1 MGSQRNTRILLAFL
15 LVVSV
20 SLIALDAR
28 GREFPGRGLVST
40 VIGPLQSATTSAVN
54 PIRSLFADLRA
65 WPSLREDND
74 RLRQEN
80 DTLRGQV
87 ASIEQ
92 IRNRASQ
99 LDALLR
105 IAGQGSYRIVAA
117 QVVAFG
123 ATQDYSRTVTL
134 DAGSRDGIRR
144 GMTVIAGRGL
154 VGTIAAVSPT
164 TSTVVLIS
172 DPNSRVGSRTAET
185 SHIGVV
191 LGDGESARLRL
202 QFLVD
207 AQPVVG
213 QRVVTRGSAGGRP
226 YVAGVPIGRIISVGG
241 TVGQL
246 RTAVVEPYVDL
257 GALDVVGVVVTPP
270 RRDPRDAVLP
280 EPPPTPTVTA
290 TITVT
295 ATPVPTPDATV
306 TVPARPSPTRTGR

>member
-1 MGSQRNTRILLAFL
+1 MGSNRNTRILLAFL

-20 SLIALDAR
+20 SLIAIDAR
-28 GREFPGRGLVST
+28 DRQFPGRGIVSA
-40 VIGPLQSATTSAVN
+40 VIGPLQSATTTAIS

-65 WPSLREDND
+65 WPSLREDNE
-74 RLRQEN
+74 RLREEN

-92 IRNRASQ
+92 IRNRAAQ

-117 QVVAFG
+117 QVVAYG

-134 DAGSRDGIRR
+134 DAGSRDGVRR
-144 GMTVIAGRGL
+144 GMTVLAGRGL
-154 VGTIAAVSPT
+154 VGTIADVGPT

-185 SHIGVV
+185 LHIGVV

-207 AQPVVG
+207 AEPEVG
-213 QRVVTRGSAGGRP
+213 QRVVTRGSVNGRP
-226 YVAGVPIGRIISVGG
+226 YVAGVPIGRIVSVTG

-257 GALDVVGVVVTPP
+257 GALDVVGIVVTPP

-280 EPPPTPTVTA
+280 DPPPTPTVTA
-290 TITVT
+290 TVTVT
-295 ATPVPTPDATV
+295 APPVPVVESTPEAT
-306 TVPARPSPTRTGR
+306 PRPTPTRTGR